1 MIAAMHM
8 TVAKTH
14 LPEGLALVRLRPSV
28 PRRRKSSISVHPIA
42 KKKKQKK
49 NLLAL
54 RNIVNKRTLIGSD

>member
-14 LPEGLALVRLRPSV
+14 LPEGLALVRLRPSL

-42 KKKKQKK
+42 KKKQKK